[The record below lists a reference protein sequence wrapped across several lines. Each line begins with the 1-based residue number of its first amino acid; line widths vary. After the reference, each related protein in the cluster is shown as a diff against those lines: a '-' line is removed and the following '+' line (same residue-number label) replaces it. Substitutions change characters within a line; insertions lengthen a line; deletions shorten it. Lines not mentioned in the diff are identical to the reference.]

1 MSPGQGIVG
10 IIAQTIGIRR
20 FSEFRIKVLK
30 NALSDAIIVESP
42 RPDAGIFARD
52 FLEFVDNTAF

>member
-1 MSPGQGIVG
+1 
-10 IIAQTIGIRR
+10 
-20 FSEFRIKVLK
+20 LK